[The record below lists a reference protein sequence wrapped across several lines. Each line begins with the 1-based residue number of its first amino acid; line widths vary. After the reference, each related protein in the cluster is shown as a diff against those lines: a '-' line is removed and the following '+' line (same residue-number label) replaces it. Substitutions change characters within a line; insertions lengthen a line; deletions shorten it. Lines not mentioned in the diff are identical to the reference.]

1 MRAEF
6 EKLNINKFIN
16 VLTSLNDLKTKADDL
31 DVGKLKNFPVELK
44 KLSNVVDHKIT
55 KNT

>member
-6 EKLNINKFIN
+6 EKLNINKLIN

>member
-1 MRAEF
+1 MKAEF
-6 EKLNINKFIN
+6 EKLNINKLIN
-16 VLTSLNDLKTKADDL
+16 VLTSLNDLKTKPDDL

-55 KNT
+55 KKT

>member
-1 MRAEF
+1 MKAEF
-6 EKLNINKFIN
+6 EKLNINKLIN

>member
-1 MRAEF
+1 MRDEF
-6 EKLNINKFIN
+6 EKLNINKLIN